1 MAQTTHQHVR
11 GVALCVWTLALAGVW
26 VLSGFL
32 LHGYTEQ
39 LYTELAHKVLHT
51 AEDIHPQLL
60 RAGEEPVL
68 HDVTTTETLFDAP
81 MVGMVDLN
89 DEVCAQYFAALPLG
103 PQDLA
108 VLLNKLRQ
116 GGAETIGLSS
126 ALTWQQGAGDMAR
139 EMLCGVISAI
149 PHSAVGLR
157 GRTAAQADFT
167 PLMLRDSAIP
177 AENVSGD
184 PTGLPI
190 ANKPLP
196 NGLTDTPDSLS
207 VTWAPDWLQDEPL
220 THKPSAVE
228 DLSFPLLVRWNGEAI
243 PTLPFRLA
251 LAARGLTP
259 ADVRV
264 KLGES
269 VSFGGLTL
277 PLDEHGRVR
286 LTGAQ
291 VMNLPLDS
299 VVSGEAVERGLGKHG
314 IVMIEQP
321 AAGEKGTPL
330 RLDRLARTLSCLA
343 AVPREVKHTHAE
355 PVGGM
360 VFRTPDYLQGWA
372 PPATAAAV
380 LFLSLW
386 LLPLLPAAL
395 RHLLAFMALPAVVL
409 WQMWELLPQHLWL
422 PLAPAAVCWLLFL
435 LALRCLR
442 PIRKGVFG
450 RAR

>member
-1 MAQTTHQHVR
+1 MRVYGLLFWTA
-11 GVALCVWTLALAGVW
+11 ALACVWALAIHAAHP
-26 VLSGFL
+26 LTARLYHEAEHRL
-32 LHGYTEQ
+32 LHAPAEQ
-39 LYTELAHKVLHT
+39 ES
-51 AEDIHPQLL
+51 QLV
-60 RAGEEPVL
+60 RAGEQPVL
-68 HDVTTTETLFDAP
+68 AEVVTTETVFDTP

-89 DEVCAQYFAALPLG
+89 DEACADCFAALPLG

-108 VLLNKLRQ
+108 VLLNKLRE
-116 GGAETIGLSS
+116 GGAETVGISS

-139 EMLCGVISAI
+139 EMLCHVIGSF

-167 PLMLRDSAIP
+167 PIVLRDSAIP
-177 AENVSGD
+177 AEQVQGD

-196 NGLTDTPDSLS
+196 NGLTDTPDSLNI
-207 VTWAPDWLQDEPL
+207 TWSPDYLQDEPL

-259 ADVRV
+259 ADVTV

-269 VSFGGLTL
+269 VSYGGMTL

-291 VMNLPLDS
+291 VMNLPLAS
-299 VVSGEAVERGLGKHG
+299 VVSGEAVQRGLGKRA
-314 IVMIEQP
+314 IVMLEQP

-330 RLDRLARTLSCLA
+330 RLDRLARTLSRLA
-343 AVPREVKHTHAE
+343 ATPRQVEHRRME
-355 PVGGM
+355 PVGGH
-360 VFRTPDYLQGWA
+360 VLYE
-372 PPATAAAV
+372 ATWLHGAKAYGIAAAL
-380 LFLSLW
+380 LFLGLW
-386 LLPLLPAAL
+386 LLPLMPAFLRALIVLALPAA
-395 RHLLAFMALPAVVL
+395 AL
-409 WQMWELLPQHLWL
+409 WQAWALLPQAQWL
-422 PLAPAAVCWLLFL
+422 PLAPIGLCWVLLL
-435 LALRCLR
+435 IALRCLR
-442 PIRKGVFG
+442 PIEKGVFG
-450 RAR
+450 RRRK